1 MVVNLCIESHYDKSN
16 PSLKKP
22 PTKLVFMNAFKRSDA
37 CALEIF
43 LLLGTGG
50 GKRRE

>member
-1 MVVNLCIESHYDKSN
+1 MIRVILHLRSPE
-16 PSLKKP
+16 
-22 PTKLVFMNAFKRSDA
+22 TKLVFMNAFKRSDS

-50 GKRRE
+50 WKRRE